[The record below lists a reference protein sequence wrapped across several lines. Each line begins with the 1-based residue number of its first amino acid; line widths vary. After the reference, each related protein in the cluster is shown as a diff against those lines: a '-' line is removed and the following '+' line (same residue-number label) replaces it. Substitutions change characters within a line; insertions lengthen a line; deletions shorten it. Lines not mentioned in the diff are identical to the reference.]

1 MEFFLQQVINALQR
15 GSFYAL
21 IALGYSMVYGVL
33 MLFNFAHGDVF
44 MVGAYIGFFVS
55 SGLLALTAAGALA
68 LPAGVQLGLVLVLT
82 LVISMFL
89 NSFVGMI
96 IERIGY
102 RPLRGAPRASAA
114 ITGLMI
120 GIILETGNLALLG
133 AQRLSFPEL
142 IGGET
147 LQFLGVSVTPKKI
160 MIVVVSLALMFG
172 LHFFVRRT
180 KWGMAMRAM
189 AYDFVVVPLMGISIN
204 TIALLTF
211 AIGSALAAAAGILY
225 GVAYPVLDPYMGV
238 LFGWKAFVA
247 AIIGGRGSILGAGLA
262 GFLLG
267 FIEIFVAAFLPSTLR
282 DLIAF
287 SIILVILT
295 FRPHGFFGEPYSAQ
309 LRL

>member
-1 MEFFLQQVINALQR
+1 MSFFLQQVVNALQW

-21 IALGYSMVYGVL
+21 IALGYSMVYSVM

-55 SGLLALTAAGALA
+55 SALLALAATGILA
-68 LPAGVQLGLVLVLT
+68 LPEPVLLGLVLLLT
-82 LVISMFL
+82 LLISMFL
-89 NSFVGMI
+89 NSFVGMLV
-96 IERIGY
+96 ERIGY
-102 RPLRGAPRASAA
+102 RPLRAAPRASAA

-133 AQRLSFPEL
+133 AERKKFPEL
-142 IGGET
+142 ISGEPI
-147 LQFLGVSVTPKKI
+147 QFWGVSVTPQKI
-160 MIVVVSLALMFG
+160 IIVVVSLLLMFG
-172 LHFFVRRT
+172 LHQFIRRT

-189 AYDFVVVPLMGISIN
+189 AYDYVVVPLMGVPIN

-211 AIGSALAAAAGILY
+211 ALGSALAAAAGILF
-225 GVAYPVLDPYMGV
+225 GIAYPVLDPYMGV
-238 LFGWKAFVA
+238 RFGWKAFVA
-247 AIIGGRGSILGAGLA
+247 AILGGRGSVLGAGLA

-287 SIILVILT
+287 SIILIILS